1 MAAVREHERSPAQPA
16 NAVRA
21 GAWMLGTV
29 SSFVLMI
36 VAVRELS
43 TIMSSFELLSFRSI
57 VGIPV
62 MLCVAWYMGF
72 RRLKTRRP
80 GIQVA
85 RNVIH
90 FAAQWCWV
98 IGLTLL
104 PIGNVIALEFTMPM
118 WTAVIAALFLGERL
132 RRHRLAGIALGF
144 AGTMVILR
152 PGIEI
157 VTEAALVVLL
167 GAVLYAAS
175 NVMVKALTSNDPP
188 WVIVF
193 WMQVIQLPL
202 ALGPAVFY
210 FDWVWPT
217 WTDAPWVLLMGV
229 TGITAHFC
237 MARAFRL
244 ADATLCVPFDF
255 IRLPFAVL
263 VGWLVYSEAVD
274 HWILAGAVLIFAGNY
289 YAIWQETREPRR

>member
-1 MAAVREHERSPAQPA
+1 MAAVSGPARPPAQPA
-16 NAVRA
+16 DAVRA

-29 SSFVLMI
+29 CSFVLMI

-43 TIMSSFELLSFRSI
+43 TKMSSFEVLSFRSI

-72 RRLKTRRP
+72 RRLPTRRP
-80 GIQVA
+80 ALQVV
-85 RNVIH
+85 RNIIH
-90 FAAQWCWV
+90 FGGQWCWV

-118 WTAVIAALFLGERL
+118 WTAVIAAVVLGEQR
-132 RRHRLAGIALGF
+132 RRHRIVGIAVGF

-175 NVMVKALTSNDPP
+175 NVMVKALTSADPP

-193 WMQVIQLPL
+193 WMQAIQLPL

-210 FDWVWPT
+210 FDWVWPKAA
-217 WTDAPWVLLMGV
+217 DAPWILLIGF
-229 TGITAHFC
+229 TGITAHYC

-255 IRLPFAVL
+255 IRLPLAVL
-263 VGWLVYSEAVD
+263 TGWLIYSEAVNP
-274 HWILAGAVLIFAGNY
+274 WVLAGAALIFAGNY
-289 YAIWQETREPRR
+289 YAVWKETREAGR

>member
-1 MAAVREHERSPAQPA
+1 MAATPEPGRIPAAPSD
-16 NAVRA
+16 AVLA

-29 SSFVLMI
+29 CSFVLMI

-43 TIMSSFELLSFRSI
+43 TTMSSFELLSFRSI

-62 MLCVAWYMGF
+62 MICVAWYMGF
-72 RRLKTRRP
+72 RRLWTKRP
-80 GIQVA
+80 VMQVA
-85 RNVIH
+85 RNVVH
-90 FAAQWCWV
+90 FGGQWCWV
-98 IGLTLL
+98 IGLMLL

-132 RRHRLAGIALGF
+132 RKHRIAGIAAGF

-167 GAVLYAAS
+167 GAILYAAS
-175 NVMVKALTSNDPP
+175 NVMVKALTSSDPP

-202 ALGPAVFY
+202 ALGPAIFY
-210 FDWVWPT
+210 FDWVWPGAGDT
-217 WTDAPWVLLMGV
+217 PWILLIGF
-229 TGITAHFC
+229 TGIAAHYC

-244 ADATLCVPFDF
+244 ADAMLCVPFDF
-255 IRLPFAVL
+255 IRLPLAVL
-263 VGWLVYSEAVD
+263 VGWLAYSEAVNP
-274 HWILAGAVLIFAGNY
+274 WVLAGAALIFAGNY
-289 YAIWQETREPRR
+289 YAVWRETRGVHQ